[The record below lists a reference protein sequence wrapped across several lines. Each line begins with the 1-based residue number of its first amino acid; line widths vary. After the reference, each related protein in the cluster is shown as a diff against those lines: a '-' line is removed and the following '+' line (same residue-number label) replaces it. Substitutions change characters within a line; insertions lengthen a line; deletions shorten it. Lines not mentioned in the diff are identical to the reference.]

1 LSFLSALA
9 LFGSLLAVLPF
20 VAHRLRRRAANPV
33 PFGPVHLLSRSQ
45 PEARRRARL
54 EDRGVFAVRV
64 LSVLVLAL
72 LGASPFVRCS
82 RLSLSRGGASVAV
95 ALVVDDSL
103 SMRARDVSPSRFGKA
118 KDGALDLLSSLRDGD
133 EVAIVLAGAPP
144 RVALSATSDLD
155 AVRAALRALT
165 PSDRPTDLEGALALA
180 RGLLAPRPHVDKR
193 IVLLSDAADGKH
205 AQAPLSSEGNISL
218 WNALP
223 ALGKMAQDCGVVTAD
238 RSGRKIQV
246 TLACSEGANLEGRK
260 LELLRAGKV
269 LQSQDLSKDTLQ
281 VALAL
286 SDDDPADLDAR
297 ITPGDVIPEDDQA
310 PVMNQV
316 RTTALAVISEASR
329 EGGGAAGSP
338 LVEQALRALPLNL
351 PVRSLPVLPDQS
363 VDLRSFAGIVID
375 DPPGF
380 TPEQRRA
387 LSEYM
392 NEGGL
397 LLLALG
403 RRAESAPLGASFE
416 PILASHI
423 TVVPAGAENQ
433 SLGELSPARDP
444 RFAEA
449 VLQLKALAPK
459 ARTRLGAEDDKSL
472 TIDIA
477 FSDGLRFLG
486 HKSVGKGVAY
496 VLSLPL
502 RVEESELPLR
512 PGFLMLLDRF
522 ADESQ
527 GHLVP
532 ERIAVGKF
540 WSFPRTEAAVVTGP
554 DGALPAPLGAE
565 GSMFRAYPPT
575 VGRYH
580 VVAGAK
586 KDERAAQLAPGE
598 LDFRPRAVATQG
610 GPGPSGEGQGKL
622 DVSWAFALGL
632 LFLMT
637 VELALRM
644 LARLRSQT
652 PASA

>member
-1 LSFLSALA
+1 MSFLSALA

-20 VAHRLRRRAANPV
+20 VAHRLRRRAAAPK

-82 RLSLSRGGASVAV
+82 RLSLSRGGASVAL

-103 SMRARDVSPSRFGKA
+103 SMRARDVAPSRFAKA
-118 KDGALDLLSSLRDGD
+118 KDGALDLLSSLREGD

-155 AVRAALRALT
+155 AVRAALMALT
-165 PSDRPTDLEGALALA
+165 PSDRSTDLEGALALS
-180 RGLLAPRPHVDKR
+180 RGVLASRPHVDKR
-193 IVLLSDAADGKH
+193 IVLLSDGADGNH
-205 AQAPLSSEGNISL
+205 AKAPLGAEGDIAL

-223 ALGKMAQDCGVVTAD
+223 ALGKVVQDCAVVSAD
-238 RSGRKIQV
+238 RAGRKVQV
-246 TLACSEGANLEGRK
+246 ALACSEGGSAEGRK
-260 LELLRAGKV
+260 LELLRGDKV
-269 LQSQDLSKDTLQ
+269 LQTVDVGKDAAQ
-281 VALAL
+281 VVLGLA
-286 SDDDPADLDAR
+286 DDDPADLDAR
-297 ITPGDVIPEDDQA
+297 LSPPDLIPEDDVA

-316 RTTALAVISEASR
+316 RTSALAVISEASR

-351 PVRSLPVLPDQS
+351 PVRSLPVLPDQAI
-363 VDLRSFAGIVID
+363 DLRSFAGIVID

-387 LSEYM
+387 LSDYM

-403 RRAESAPLGASFE
+403 RRAESAPLGASFD

-423 TVVPAGAENQ
+423 TVLAAETDNAKQ
-433 SLGELSPARDP
+433 GELAPARDA

-449 VLQLKALAPK
+449 ALQLRALAPK

-472 TIDIA
+472 TVDLA
-477 FSDGLRFLG
+477 FADGLRFLG

-522 ADESQ
+522 AEESQ
-527 GHLVP
+527 AHLVP
-532 ERIAVGKF
+532 ERITVGAF
-540 WSFPRTEAAVVTGP
+540 WSFPRSEAAVVTGP
-554 DGALPAPLGAE
+554 SGPVPAPLGTE
-565 GSMFRAYPPT
+565 GTLFRAYPPT
-575 VGRYH
+575 AGRYH
-580 VVAGAK
+580 VVAGAR
-586 KDERAAQLAPGE
+586 KDERAAQISPAE

-610 GPGPSGEGQGKL
+610 GPGPASAAQGKL

-632 LFLMT
+632 LALMT
-637 VELALRM
+637 VELVLRM
-644 LARLRSQT
+644 LARQRGQT
-652 PASA
+652 PA

>member
-20 VAHRLRRRAANPV
+20 VAHRLRRRAAAPK

-82 RLSLSRGGASVAV
+82 RLSLSRGGASVAL

-103 SMRARDVSPSRFGKA
+103 SMRARDVAPSRFAKA
-118 KDGALDLLSSLRDGD
+118 KDGALDLLSSLREGD

-155 AVRAALRALT
+155 AVRAALMALT
-165 PSDRPTDLEGALALA
+165 PSDRSTDLEGALALS
-180 RGLLAPRPHVDKR
+180 RGVLASRPHVDKR
-193 IVLLSDAADGKH
+193 IVLLSDGADGNH
-205 AQAPLSSEGNISL
+205 AKAPLGAEGDIAL

-223 ALGKMAQDCGVVTAD
+223 ALGKVVQDCAVVSAD
-238 RSGRKIQV
+238 RAGRKVQV
-246 TLACSEGANLEGRK
+246 ALACSEGGSAEGRK
-260 LELLRAGKV
+260 LELLRGDKV
-269 LQSQDLSKDTLQ
+269 LQTVDVGKDAAQ
-281 VALAL
+281 VVLGLA
-286 SDDDPADLDAR
+286 DDDPADLDAR
-297 ITPGDVIPEDDQA
+297 LSPPDLIPEDDVA

-316 RTTALAVISEASR
+316 RTSALAVISEASR

-351 PVRSLPVLPDQS
+351 PVRSLPVLPDQAI
-363 VDLRSFAGIVID
+363 DLRSFAGIVID

-387 LSEYM
+387 LSDYM

-403 RRAESAPLGASFE
+403 RRAESAPLGASFD

-423 TVVPAGAENQ
+423 TVLAAETDNAKQ
-433 SLGELSPARDP
+433 GELAPARDA

-449 VLQLKALAPK
+449 ALQLRALAP
-459 ARTRLGAEDDKSL
+459 
-472 TIDIA
+472 
-477 FSDGLRFLG
+477 
-486 HKSVGKGVAY
+486 KSVGKGVAY

-522 ADESQ
+522 AEESQ
-527 GHLVP
+527 AHLVP
-532 ERIAVGKF
+532 ERITVGAF
-540 WSFPRTEAAVVTGP
+540 WSFPRSEAAVVTGP
-554 DGALPAPLGAE
+554 SGPVPAPLGTE
-565 GSMFRAYPPT
+565 GTLFRAYPPT
-575 VGRYH
+575 AGRYH
-580 VVAGAK
+580 VVAGAR
-586 KDERAAQLAPGE
+586 KDERAAQISPAE

-610 GPGPSGEGQGKL
+610 GPGPASAAQGKL

-632 LFLMT
+632 LALMT
-637 VELALRM
+637 VELVLRM
-644 LARLRSQT
+644 LARQRGQT
-652 PASA
+652 PA